1 MLTMTQVQRPTL
13 VARWVTVTDI
23 SGRPRAELRWVAVD
37 DERHTQVHAA

>member
-1 MLTMTQVQRPTL
+1 MLTATEVQRPTL

-37 DERHTQVHAA
+37 DERHARVHAA